1 MRRRTLL
8 AALLLFSAVQA
19 RADEAPPFGTPPV
32 VTPTGP
38 MRGMVLLF
46 SDHGGIAEA
55 DRATAEALGKA
66 GVLVAEIDTDA
77 YLARLAEATEDCQ
90 FIVPDLELLS
100 RQLQRAHPGATYHTP
115 ILAGRGLGGTLAEI
129 GLAQAWP
136 TTIDGAVSLD
146 PALSI
151 GTEKPFCG
159 DPLAARK
166 SLQGFWSVG
175 FTGSTARA
183 RIEALKAAGTPVAI
197 ESATTLEALI
207 LPHLPPAT
215 EASDVAD
222 LPLIELPADKPSD
235 LLAVVLSGDGGWR
248 DIDMNLAENLRKS
261 GVPVIGWD
269 ALRYFWREKTPDGT
283 AEDLAAIMQIY
294 MAKWQASRVALIGY
308 SFGADV
314 LPFAYNR
321 LPADLRPHVALMALL
336 GFANNAD
343 FEITMGGWLGAA
355 PSEDALAVLP
365 EVAKVP
371 PGLIQCFYG
380 SDEDDTMCPAL
391 AAKGV
396 EQIKTTGG
404 HHFDGDYAAL
414 AKRILAGLR
423 KRAG

>member
-1 MRRRTLL
+1 MRRRYLL

-32 VTPTGP
+32 VTPTGS

-46 SDHGGIAEA
+46 SDHGGIADS

-77 YLARLAEATEDCQ
+77 YLARLAEATEDCH

-100 RQLQRAHPGATYHTP
+100 RQLQRAHPGATYHPP

-146 PALSI
+146 PADSI
-151 GTEKPFCG
+151 GTQKPCG
-159 DPLAARK
+159 DPLAAHQT
-166 SLQGFWSVG
+166 LQGFWSVG
-175 FTGSTARA
+175 FTGSAGRA

-197 ESATTLEALI
+197 ESGQTLEALI
-207 LPHLPPAT
+207 LPHLPPAHP
-215 EASDVAD
+215 AGDIAD

-283 AEDLAAIMQIY
+283 AEDLAAVLQIY

-321 LPADLRPHVALMALL
+321 LPPDLQGHVVQISLL
-336 GFANNAD
+336 GFADRAD
-343 FEITMGGWLGAA
+343 FEITMTGWLGAP
-355 PSEDALAVLP
+355 PSSDALPVAP
-365 EVAKVP
+365 ELAHVP
-371 PGLIQCFYG
+371 PGMIQCFYG
-380 SDEDDTMCPAL
+380 ADEEDSDCPSL
-391 AAKGV
+391 AKGAEIV
-396 EQIKTTGG
+396 KKPGG
-404 HHFDGDYAAL
+404 HHFDGDYAGL
-414 AKRILAGLR
+414 AQDILAGLQR
-423 KRAG
+423 RSGR